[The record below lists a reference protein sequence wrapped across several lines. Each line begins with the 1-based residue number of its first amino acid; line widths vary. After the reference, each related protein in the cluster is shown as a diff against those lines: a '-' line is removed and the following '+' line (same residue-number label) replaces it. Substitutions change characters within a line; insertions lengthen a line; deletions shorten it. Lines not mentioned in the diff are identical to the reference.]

1 MRVEKDFEE
10 FIELLN
16 KHKVQYLIVGAYAMS
31 FHTRPR
37 STGDIDFFVKADMK
51 NARKLMS
58 VLKDFGFGSAGLKE
72 DDFLNH
78 ETVVQLGFE
87 PNRIDIL
94 ASITG
99 VGFAQAYK
107 ARVRGKFG
115 KHGAWFISF
124 DDLLRNKTALKRK
137 KDEADAELLREFKRL
152 KRELSNRGRQGSS
165 VEGSGEQ
172 I

>member
-1 MRVEKDFEE
+1 VRVEKDFEE

-16 KHKVQYLIVGAYAMS
+16 KHKVQYLIIGAYAMS

-37 STGDIDFFVKADMK
+37 STGDIDFFVKSDLE
-51 NARKLMS
+51 NGRKLMR
-58 VLKDFGFGSAGLKE
+58 VLRDFGFGSVGLKE

-94 ASITG
+94 SSIKG
-99 VGFAQAYK
+99 VEFSQAYK
-107 ARVRGKFG
+107 TKVRGKFG
-115 KHGAWFISF
+115 EQKAWFISF
-124 DDLLRNKTALKRK
+124 DDLLRNKTSVGRK

-152 KRELSNRGRQGSS
+152 RKQRSKRGKQARRRR
-165 VEGSGEQ
+165 
-172 I
+172 

>member
-37 STGDIDFFVKADMK
+37 STGDIDFFVKSDRE
-51 NARKLMS
+51 NARRIIR
-58 VLKDFGFGSAGLKE
+58 VLEDFGFGSVGLKE

-94 ASITG
+94 SSITG
-99 VGFAQAYK
+99 VGFTQAYK
-107 ARVRGKFG
+107 AKVGGKFG
-115 KHGAWFISF
+115 RQKAWFISF
-124 DDLLRNKTALKRK
+124 DDLLQNKTALRRK

-152 KRELSNRGRQGSS
+152 KREQSKRQR
-165 VEGSGEQ
+165 Q
-172 I
+172 AQRR